1 MIPNEKIIAEAEC
14 KPKLSIGAVCFWVI
28 AAVIL
33 APGIYGA
40 IEANETFI
48 LIFMAVIASLP
59 ALAGVALQ
67 ASMMRSGKTNAIIAT
82 ERCIYCKSNSTKHFS
97 YGDGMMEI
105 PYESI
110 INIRVSPESPSS
122 LNGDMVVLY
131 LPGSSV
137 NFRYITNAPQIVMAI
152 KSKVEEKKGPMPPYG
167 YGMPVM
173 PPMGAYSPYQQPMYG
188 QSVQG
193 YGQPMQRGYG
203 QPMYGQPMPNGYAQP
218 YGQPNY
224 GPVAPMMAPPPQSPY
239 QPVRPEYQYPSQ
251 TVYPNVPPA
260 PAKTETARPAKYE
273 EGLQDTERP
282 LFDAETGERI
292 VYDDEPVEE
301 AKDAVV
307 SLKKEEDGEQA

>member
-67 ASMMRSGKTNAIIAT
+67 ASMMRSGKTNAVIAT

-122 LNGDMVVLY
+122 LNGDMVVLS

-137 NFRYITNAPQIVMAI
+137 NCRYIINAPQIVMAI
-152 KSKVEEKKGPMPPYG
+152 IKKV
-167 YGMPVM
+167 
-173 PPMGAYSPYQQPMYG
+173 
-188 QSVQG
+188 
-193 YGQPMQRGYG
+193 
-203 QPMYGQPMPNGYAQP
+203 
-218 YGQPNY
+218 
-224 GPVAPMMAPPPQSPY
+224 
-239 QPVRPEYQYPSQ
+239 
-251 TVYPNVPPA
+251 
-260 PAKTETARPAKYE
+260 
-273 EGLQDTERP
+273 
-282 LFDAETGERI
+282 
-292 VYDDEPVEE
+292 
-301 AKDAVV
+301 
-307 SLKKEEDGEQA
+307 